1 LQRRRHPVTIGLVA
15 TSPHAASVARNQSL
29 FREVNERIEKF
40 ARGSYSPAESE
51 FLCECGR
58 TSCLEAMPVALGDY
72 EAVRSSPRRFLVKP
86 GHEQLDVERVV
97 ERRAAYLIVEKS
109 AAGAAIADELD
120 PRGRLRPA

>member
-1 LQRRRHPVTIGLVA
+1 L

-40 ARGSYSPAESE
+40 ARGAASPTGAD

-58 TSCLEAMPVALGDY
+58 TSCLEAMPVELADY
-72 EAVRSSPRRFLVKP
+72 EAVRSSPRKFLVKP
-86 GHEQLDVERVV
+86 GHEQLDVEQVV
-97 ERRAAYLIVEKS
+97 ERRKAYLIVEKTD
-109 AAGAAIADELD
+109 AGAWVADELD